1 MAKSVGVVRRVS
13 ARRGLSALVAVG
25 AAFMLVA
32 PVTAQ
37 AADES
42 APPGQADEQSTVGVR
57 AGWALHTLDEPAFS
71 IQLPPG
77 WAIDPASDGLLGATG
92 PDGETLVARLDES
105 AAGEPLGTYT
115 ERSWRAVEKD
125 VEALLADGRN
135 VAGGTP
141 TEPVYRQAAG
151 GPVARHGVARSEDE
165 VSDGSHVTARFLT
178 APCEDGARTLEITGP
193 APQPGTD
200 QGPDAW
206 DSIAASVSPCSSEP
220 MPELVLGSEVVAL
233 RAAYLAVVE
242 EVNPRLF
249 AAVDELYS
257 GGSFKKWAKDSRGVA
272 DVYDEY
278 VQLFPGLPWTVE
290 TLPLSEAQTAKNREL
305 AAFYR
310 TRLAK
315 ATTNREIDRL
325 IKQVERLDAS
335 LLPVTAA
342 VRLAIGLPAATT
354 SLDVGDPVE

>member
-1 MAKSVGVVRRVS
+1 VLIA
-13 ARRGLSALVAVG
+13 AG

-37 AADES
+37 SADES
-42 APPGQADEQSTVGVR
+42 ASPGQLDDLSAAGVR

-77 WAIDPASDGLLGATG
+77 WAIDPSSDGLFGATG

-105 AAGEPLGTYT
+105 ATGVPLGTYT

-125 VEALLADGRN
+125 VEALLADGRD

-141 TEPVYRQAAG
+141 TAPVYRQAAG
-151 GPVARHGVARSEDE
+151 GPVARLGVARSADE
-165 VSDGSHVTARFLT
+165 VNDDSHVTARFLT

-193 APQPGTD
+193 APQPETD

-220 MPELVLGSEVVAL
+220 MPELVLGPEVVAL
-233 RAAYLAVVE
+233 RGAYLAAVE
-242 EVNPRLF
+242 EVNPKLF
-249 AAVDELYS
+249 AAVDELLS
-257 GGSFKKWAKDSRGVA
+257 GGSFKKWAKDSGRVA

-278 VQLFPGLPWTVE
+278 VQLLPGLPWTVE
-290 TLPLSEAQTAKNREL
+290 TLPLSEAQTAKHREI

-335 LLPVTAA
+335 LLPATAA

>member
-1 MAKSVGVVRRVS
+1 MAKSVRVVRRVT
-13 ARRGLSALVAVG
+13 AHRGLSAIVAVG
-25 AAFMLVA
+25 AALMLVT

-37 AADES
+37 SADES
-42 APPGQADEQSTVGVR
+42 ASPGQADELSTEGVR
-57 AGWALHTLDEPAFS
+57 TGWTLHTLVEPAFS

-77 WAIDPASDGLLGATG
+77 WAIDPASDGLVGATG
-92 PDGETLVARLDES
+92 PGGETLVARLDES
-105 AAGEPLGTYT
+105 AAGKPLGTHT

-125 VEALLADGRN
+125 VEALLADGRD

-141 TEPVYRQAAG
+141 TAPVYRQAAG

-165 VSDGSHVTARFLT
+165 VGDGSHVTARFLT

-200 QGPDAW
+200 LGPDAW

-220 MPELVLGSEVVAL
+220 MPELVLGPEVVAL
-233 RAAYLAVVE
+233 RAAYLAVGE

-249 AAVDELYS
+249 AAVDELFS
-257 GGSFKKWAKDSRGVA
+257 GGTFQKWAKDSRRVA

-278 VQLFPGLPWTVE
+278 AQLLPEIPWTVE
-290 TLPLSEAQTAKNREL
+290 TLPLSEAQTAKYREM

-325 IKQVERLDAS
+325 IKQVERLDVS
-335 LLPVTAA
+335 LLPATAA

>member
-13 ARRGLSALVAVG
+13 AHRSLSALVAVG
-25 AAFMLVA
+25 AALMLVA

-37 AADES
+37 SADES
-42 APPGQADEQSTVGVR
+42 ASPGQADDLSTDGVR
-57 AGWALHTLDEPAFS
+57 AGWILHTLEEPAFS

-77 WAIDPASDGLLGATG
+77 WAIGSASDGLLGATG
-92 PDGETLVARLDES
+92 PDGETLVVRLDES
-105 AAGEPLGTYT
+105 ATGEPLGTYT
-115 ERSWRAVEKD
+115 QRSWRTVEKD
-125 VEALLADGRN
+125 VEALLADGRD

-141 TEPVYRQAAG
+141 TAPVYRQAAG
-151 GPVARHGVARSEDE
+151 GPVARLGVARSADK

-220 MPELVLGSEVVAL
+220 MPELVLGPEVVAL
-233 RAAYLAVVE
+233 RGAYLATVE

-249 AAVDELYS
+249 AAVDELFS
-257 GGSFKKWAKDSRGVA
+257 GGSFKKWAKDSGRVA

-278 VQLFPGLPWTVE
+278 VQLLPGLPWTVE
-290 TLPLSEAQTAKNREL
+290 TLPLSDAQTAKYREM

-335 LLPVTAA
+335 LLPATAA